1 MSDRNE
7 NDRPT
12 QASSA
17 AARGADGS
25 PVSMSRR
32 RFARA
37 GAAAPVVLGS
47 LVSKPVLAGDV
58 ERIYHCTISGQLS
71 GNLSAHPNKIDCRT
85 LGRSPGYWKTHSS
98 WPGGVVAGTLP
109 NGGCGF
115 GNGTKGTAFNG
126 YSSGGATFGD
136 AFRRKSIE
144 NNSLCKVFDYA
155 EGSAYSNIPS
165 DQKATMLEILNT
177 GGGLNESS
185 LKALGRATV
194 AALLNAHAFGEAY
207 PVTAAQV
214 ITMFNAVYKGGVY
227 MANGNIPWNAVKVKT
242 FFESTYGNAD

>member
-17 AARGADGS
+17 AARGAGGL

-47 LVSKPVLAGDV
+47 LVSKPVLAGEV

-71 GNLSAHPNKIDCRT
+71 GNLSAHPNQIDCKT
-85 LGRSPGYWKTHSS
+85 LGRSPGYWKNHLS
-98 WPGGVVAGTLP
+98 WPGGVIAGTLP
-109 NGGCGF
+109 NNSCSFSGG
-115 GNGTKGTAFNG
+115 TQGTAFNG
-126 YSSGGATFGD
+126 YSSGGAVLGD
-136 AFRRKSIE
+136 AFRRKSA
-144 NNSLCKVFDYA
+144 NSLCMVYDVS
-155 EGSAYSNIPS
+155 EGAVYTGIDASK
-165 DQKATMLEILNT
+165 KATMLQVLNT
-177 GGGLNESS
+177 GGGLNETS

-194 AALLNAHAFGEAY
+194 AALLNAHAFGESY
-207 PVTAAQV
+207 PLTTAQV
-214 ITMFNAVYKGGVY
+214 IQMFNAVYKGGVY
-227 MANGNIPWNAVKVKT
+227 MANGNVPWDANKVKT
-242 FFESTYGNAD
+242 FFESTYGNA

>member
-17 AARGADGS
+17 AARGAGGL

-47 LVSKPVLAGDV
+47 LVSKPVLAGEV

-71 GNLSAHPNKIDCRT
+71 GNLSAHPNQIDCKT
-85 LGRSPGYWKTHSS
+85 IGRSPGYWKNHLS
-98 WPGGVVAGTLP
+98 WPGGVVAGSLP
-109 NGGCGF
+109 NNSCTF
-115 GNGTKGTAFNG
+115 ANGTQGTVFNG
-126 YSSGGATFGD
+126 YSSGGAVFGD
-136 AFRRKSIE
+136 AFRRKSA
-144 NNSLCKVFDYA
+144 NSLCMVYDVSEGAYA
-155 EGSAYSNIPS
+155 NTDPAK
-165 DQKATMLEILNT
+165 KATMLQVLNT
-177 GGGLNESS
+177 GGGLNDNS
-185 LKALGRATV
+185 LKALGRAAV
-194 AALLNAHAFGEAY
+194 ASLLNAHAYGQAY
-207 PVTAAQV
+207 PLTAAQV

-227 MANGNIPWNAVKVKT
+227 MANGNVPWDATKVKNY
-242 FFESTYGNAD
+242 FESLYGNAD